1 MIQQEVPVF
10 GEKVAGVNYQ
20 YRYGVYGIVSR
31 ENKSQICLVQA
42 PNGAFFL
49 PGGEI
54 EADENHALA
63 LERELLEE
71 LGATATLG
79 QYFGQADEYFY
90 SSHRDKYFCNPAYIY
105 ETLDARF
112 DQAPLEDF
120 NKIFWFDIAT
130 AHEKLKRGSHKWG
143 LEQWIKA
150 NSNNK

>member
-1 MIQQEVPVF
+1 MTQKEIPVF
-10 GEKVAGVNYQ
+10 GEKIAGVDYQ

-54 EADENHALA
+54 EANENHARA

-79 QYFGQADEYFY
+79 RYFGQADEYFY

-105 ETLDARF
+105 ETLEAHF

-120 NKIFWFDIAT
+120 NKIFWFDVPT
-130 AHEKLKRGSHKWG
+130 ALVKLKRGSHKWG
-143 LEQWIKA
+143 VEQWLK
-150 NSNNK
+150 NK